1 MITMK
6 TVHGKTIVKTSHG
19 ERVFDTLREAW
30 GYALIMYDVR
40 EAFRPDR
47 K

>member
-19 ERVFDTLREAW
+19 ERVFGTLRDAW
-30 GYALIMYDVR
+30 LYALIMYDLR
-40 EAFRPDR
+40 KAFRPAQ